1 MTPLQ
6 AVMAVGGFK
15 DSALKTEVLYIAR
28 GVTGEYSASRV
39 DLADV
44 VTHGTP
50 EVVRLTG
57 NDIVYVP
64 ATRIAN
70 AGIFVKQYIR
80 DLLPVESR
88 AGATAPIPF
97 P

>member
-1 MTPLQ
+1 MRNG
-6 AVMAVGGFK
+6 A
-15 DSALKTEVLYIAR
+15 
-28 GVTGEYSASRV
+28 
-39 DLADV
+39 
-44 VTHGTP
+44 P
-50 EVVRLTG
+50 EIVRLSG

-80 DLLPVESR
+80 DILPVEAR
-88 AGATAPIPF
+88 AGATAPIPI